1 MFRAIPSDERP
12 IGPDDGQF
20 LPKLVRE
27 VLPTIHPQHSVTHSF
42 MAEASFG
49 AADSESAD
57 RCEDGRIL
65 DPP

>member
-27 VLPTIHPQHSVTHSF
+27 VLPTTREV
-42 MAEASFG
+42 E
-49 AADSESAD
+49 AD
-57 RCEDGRIL
+57 RSR
-65 DPP
+65 